1 MHKKYKRILSTS
13 IGKYEKTC
21 TNYNLRIQPL
31 RNIKTLCDFAPKNT
45 EAKDS
50 DLFVFVDGVRPN
62 IQGEQEKIKSV
73 REYVK
78 TITGF
83 RSLHYDF
90 AKENQGLGNSIIH
103 GVSTVINQYGTAIII
118 EDDLVLAPNFL
129 AFMNEGLQRYKDEQ
143 KIFSICGYS
152 NKVKVPKG
160 YAYDTYFV
168 LAVVRGAGLH
178 GQTVGTALIGI

>member
-1 MHKKYKRILSTS
+1 MRKHAPIIIFAFNRLETLKRCVTS
-13 IGKYEKTC
+13 
-21 TNYNLRIQPL
+21 LQ
-31 RNIKTLCDFAPKNT
+31 KNT

-103 GVSTVINQYGTAIII
+103 GVSTVINQYGTAISS
-118 EDDLVLAPNFL
+118 LL
-129 AFMNEGLQRYKDEQ
+129 
-143 KIFSICGYS
+143 
-152 NKVKVPKG
+152 
-160 YAYDTYFV
+160 
-168 LAVVRGAGLH
+168 
-178 GQTVGTALIGI
+178 

>member
-1 MHKKYKRILSTS
+1 MKKHAPIIIFAFNRLEPLKRCVASL
-13 IGKYEKTC
+13 
-21 TNYNLRIQPL
+21 Q
-31 RNIKTLCDFAPKNT
+31 KNT
-45 EAKDS
+45 ETKDS

-83 RSLHYDF
+83 RSLHYAF

-118 EDDLVLAPNFL
+118 EDDLV
-129 AFMNEGLQRYKDEQ
+129 RRT
-143 KIFSICGYS
+143 S
-152 NKVKVPKG
+152 
-160 YAYDTYFV
+160 
-168 LAVVRGAGLH
+168 
-178 GQTVGTALIGI
+178 TV

>member
-21 TNYNLRIQPL
+21 TNYNFRIQSL
-31 RNIKTLCDFAPKNT
+31 GTTKTLCGFAPKKYRNK
-45 EAKDS
+45 KDS

-83 RSLHYDF
+83 RSLHYAF

-118 EDDLVLAPNFL
+118 EDDLVLTEFPRFY
-129 AFMNEGLQRYKDEQ
+129 ERRT
-143 KIFSICGYS
+143 S
-152 NKVKVPKG
+152 
-160 YAYDTYFV
+160 
-168 LAVVRGAGLH
+168 
-178 GQTVGTALIGI
+178 TV